1 MFDCRWRGGGA
12 PVGDLVMAPVAS
24 RCCVAA
30 KWARDLLVSNIVYSM
45 IDIYGIWIMELRHLR
60 YFVRVAEDLH
70 FARAAQHLGISQP
83 PLSQQIR
90 ALEDELQVRLLDR
103 TSRSVKLTPAG
114 RAFLE
119 AARETLR
126 QAEHAMSVA
135 RGAAR
140 GELGELAIGFNAS
153 APFIPEIARAI
164 AEFRRAY
171 PDVKLV
177 LREAPG
183 IAQVEEIDDRVL
195 DIGFMRSRERPNLPC
210 DLVARPFLR
219 ERLFVGTPPEH
230 RLAQL
235 EMVRLADLSGEP
247 MVFYSAERSLFTGEL
262 MAMMRD
268 RGIEPNIAQVVSDV
282 STLFGLTAAG
292 IGVMVLVESLCNLQ
306 SAALAYRPLED
317 ATMMLW
323 LVHHR
328 IDLTLTARNF
338 LQMLSRPAEACSAA

>member
-1 MFDCRWRGGGA
+1 
-12 PVGDLVMAPVAS
+12 
-24 RCCVAA
+24 
-30 KWARDLLVSNIVYSM
+30 
-45 IDIYGIWIMELRHLR
+45 MELRHLR

-103 TSRSVKLTPAG
+103 TSRSVRLTPAG

-119 AARETLR
+119 AAKETLR

-164 AEFRRAY
+164 ADFRRQY

-177 LREAPG
+177 LREASG
-183 IAQVEEIDDRVL
+183 IAQIEEIDDRVL
-195 DIGFMRSRERPNLPC
+195 DIGFMRSREKPALPR
-210 DLVARPFLR
+210 DLVAQPFLR
-219 ERLFVGTPPEH
+219 ERLFVATPPDH
-230 RLAQL
+230 RLAQ
-235 EMVRLADLSGEP
+235 MGSVRLTDLSGEP
-247 MVFYSAERSLFTGEL
+247 MVFYSTSRSLFTGEL
-262 MAMMRD
+262 MAMMRE
-268 RGIEPNIAQVVSDV
+268 RGVEPNIAQVVSDI

-292 IGVMVLVESLCNLQ
+292 IGVMVLAESLCNLQ
-306 SAALAYRPLED
+306 SGTLAYRPLED
-317 ATMMLW
+317 AAMMLW
-323 LVHHR
+323 LVHHGT
-328 IDLTLTARNF
+328 DLTLTGRNF
-338 LQMLSRPAEACSAA
+338 LAMLSRPARQACAAE